1 MSVTIQPGSR
11 VVLHY
16 TLSFPD
22 EQFIESTKGGEPVS
36 VAIGSGDL
44 ATFLEERLLGLAAGE
59 QRRFEIAAHETQL
72 TETAESVQL
81 LARSDFPPELALTP
95 GMAIGF
101 QGPQGEEVPGVIL
114 EVNANDVRVDFS
126 HPLAGRDLVFEVE
139 ILEVTLS

>member
-1 MSVTIQPGSR
+1 MSVTIKPGSR

-16 TLSFPD
+16 RLSFPD
-22 EQFIESTKGGEPVS
+22 GQFIEGTKGAEPVS
-36 VAIGSGDL
+36 VNIGSGDL
-44 ATFLEERLLGLAAGE
+44 AHFLEERLLGLAAGE
-59 QRRFEIAAHETQL
+59 QRWFEIAAHDTQL

-95 GMAIGF
+95 GMAISF
-101 QGPQGEEVPGVIL
+101 QGPHGEEVPGVIL